1 MKSSE
6 ESAILQIG
14 IEPSYQ
20 AIAVDEAPPLPLQ
33 LRQPAA
39 IRNKAVRSVS
49 LDDVALQKI
58 DVKVASRTSEHHKR
72 RTTGY
77 ESLDFSRR

>member
-1 MKSSE
+1 MMKSSE
-6 ESAILQIG
+6 ESAILQVG

-20 AIAVDEAPPLPLQ
+20 AIAVDEAPPLH
-33 LRQPAA
+33 LRQSAA

-49 LDDVALQKI
+49 LDDVALKKI
-58 DVKVASRTSEHHKR
+58 DVKVASRTSEHKKK

>member
-14 IEPSYQ
+14 IQPSYQ

-33 LRQPAA
+33 SAA